1 MAQQRL
7 RRHLSSDEL
16 SRCVGMLEGGCTQ
29 THVANVLGVSQS
41 VVSRA
46 WTRYHA
52 VGTAVRRHAG
62 GRQRATTPREDR
74 FLVVQACRNRFGS
87 AQTLRSDL
95 LNATGTNVCIQT
107 IRNRLH
113 DVNLRA
119 RRPCI
124 RVPLTQEHRRRRLA
138 WAQNHVNWTVADWT
152 PVLFSDESRFCL
164 DHIDGRARV
173 WRRPGDRY
181 QDACIVQHDR
191 YGGGSLM
198 VWGGI
203 SMAGRTDLLVL
214 QQGSMTAQRYRDEV
228 IDVHVR
234 PYAGAIGDDF
244 ILMDD
249 NAPPHRARIV
259 QQYLEQETI
268 VRMEWPARSPD
279 CNPIEHLW
287 DVLQLAVARRPQ
299 QPRSLRELENALVA
313 EWNAVSQIQ
322 IQRLIRSMR
331 RRCQAV
337 IAARGSHTRY

>member
-52 VGTAVRRHAG
+52 VVTAVIRHAG

-124 RVPLTQEHRRRRLA
+124 RVPLTQEHRRRRLT

-152 PVLFSDESRFCL
+152 PCCSVMSPGF
-164 DHIDGRARV
+164 V
-173 WRRPGDRY
+173 WTT
-181 QDACIVQHDR
+181 
-191 YGGGSLM
+191 LM
-198 VWGGI
+198 VVLECG
-203 SMAGRTDLLVL
+203 AGQEIGTRMPASS
-214 QQGSMTAQRYRDEV
+214 SMTV
-228 IDVHVR
+228 
-234 PYAGAIGDDF
+234 
-244 ILMDD
+244 M
-249 NAPPHRARIV
+249 
-259 QQYLEQETI
+259 
-268 VRMEWPARSPD
+268 
-279 CNPIEHLW
+279 
-287 DVLQLAVARRPQ
+287 
-299 QPRSLRELENALVA
+299 A
-313 EWNAVSQIQ
+313 E
-322 IQRLIRSMR
+322 
-331 RRCQAV
+331 
-337 IAARGSHTRY
+337 GH